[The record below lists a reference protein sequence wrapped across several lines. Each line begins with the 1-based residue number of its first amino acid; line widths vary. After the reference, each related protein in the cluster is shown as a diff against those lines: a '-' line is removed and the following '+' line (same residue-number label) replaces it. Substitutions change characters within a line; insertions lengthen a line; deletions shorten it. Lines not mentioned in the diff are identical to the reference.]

1 MSSREPHS
9 YWQMLFPN
17 ATCFFLCRLFEHGVP
32 LSVSVQIYFVF
43 FLHKNC
49 SVPQEGGGHGAGCNS
64 MTPPMKT
71 NEASAWVCC
80 TENFRRSA
88 RRAAGCRKMMRDL
101 RMSTTNPGNG
111 RKTTSLKLLQVA
123 TKLQEYSIIF
133 WQRLPTKH
141 VGSIHLLI
149 FLYYMEKRENIVGH
163 KL

>member
-1 MSSREPHS
+1 M
-9 YWQMLFPN
+9 
-17 ATCFFLCRLFEHGVP
+17 P

-64 MTPPMKT
+64 TTPPMKT
-71 NEASAWVCC
+71 SEASAWVCC

-111 RKTTSLKLLQVA
+111 RRTTSLKLLQVA
-123 TKLQEYSIIF
+123 TEIARVLDNILAKTTYKAC
-133 WQRLPTKH
+133 RLDISTDLS
-141 VGSIHLLI
+141 V
-149 FLYYMEKRENIVGH
+149 LYGKKGKYCRT
-163 KL
+163 